1 MNKIDSLKDKYEV
14 LPVNAVLKDNTI
26 IPGIKGKSVNLD
38 KSYENMKVSGI
49 FREDYLVYNE
59 ILPSELLSNNM
70 DKYIVKGNSSSNKV
84 ALLVIIDSN
93 NIDKVNNNNITVYL
107 NHKDISIDNI
117 KKINN
122 NSIYTYGNNG
132 IYSDDVLDN
141 DNTIINRIS
150 RNKSI
155 YCLSREMNN
164 EILKICNRNKMY
176 VVIPNIIGDYLD
188 IKNNLSSGSI
198 ILLNNTNNL
207 DIIIK
212 YIYSKGYTIVS
223 LEELL
228 IE

>member
-155 YCLSREMNN
+155 YCLSREINN
-164 EILKICNRNKMY
+164 EVLKICNRNKMY